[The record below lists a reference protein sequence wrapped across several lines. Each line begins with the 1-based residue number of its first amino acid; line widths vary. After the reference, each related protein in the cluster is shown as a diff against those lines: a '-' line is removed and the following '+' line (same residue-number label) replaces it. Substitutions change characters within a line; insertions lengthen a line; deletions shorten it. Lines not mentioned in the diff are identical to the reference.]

1 MRIKELSRVL
11 VFLCFILIASC
22 KKDSLLTDSSAK
34 LDFSEDTIMFDTVF
48 ATVGSTTQYLLIYNN
63 NNRPINVSHIRLA
76 GGISSNFRI
85 NVNGSPGTDFTDLEI
100 KGKDSL
106 WIFIEVTID
115 PNNQATPYIVADS
128 IMFETNGNLQ
138 NVNLVAFGQN
148 AHFIIPNRAIVF
160 PDGSGLPYSIIGSVN
175 DTDIVPCGTVIEWD
189 SLLPYVVYGYAV
201 VDSCTTLKIKEGT
214 KIHFYNNSGLWV
226 YRYGNLLVEGTKEH
240 PVEFSGTRLEASYD
254 DVPDQWNRIWVNE
267 GGTNKIDHA
276 IIKNSYVG
284 IQAEDVDFDG
294 VIGNAPTSLSITNSV
309 IKNAS
314 YGILARTFDINPIEN
329 NVIANCKLYCVALTQ
344 GGTYNFK
351 QNTIADY
358 WRFSQ
363 RTTPAFFMNDWIDDG
378 TSHVHIP
385 LTVSMDNSIIYGN
398 IDNEIEMDLIDST
411 LDTYQFK
418 NCAVK
423 VDETVTN
430 ISTSH
435 FTNTLKNS
443 DPQFEETTEN
453 NYHLKETS
461 PCIDAGDASLLTPNL
476 AKDLDG
482 ENRPKGVAPDLG
494 AYEKK

>member
-1 MRIKELSRVL
+1 MTIKDLSRVL
-11 VFLCFILIASC
+11 AFIGFILIASC
-22 KKDSLLTDSSAK
+22 KKDDLLTDSSAK

-63 NNRPINVSHIRLA
+63 NSRPINVSHIWLA
-76 GGISSNFRI
+76 GGTSSNYRI

-115 PNNQATPYIVADS
+115 PNNQATPYIVTDS
-128 IMFETNGNLQ
+128 ILFETNGNLQ
-138 NVNLVAFGQN
+138 DVDLVAFGQN
-148 AHFIIPNRAIVF
+148 AHFIVPNRAIVF
-160 PDGSGLPYSIIGSVN
+160 SDGSGLPYNIIGSVN
-175 DTDIVPCGTVIEWD
+175 DTDIVPCGTVVEWD

-201 VDSCTTLKIKEGT
+201 VDSCTTLKIKEGA
-214 KIHFYNNSGLWV
+214 KVHFYNSSGLWI
-226 YRYGNLLVEGTKEH
+226 YRYGNLIVEGTKEH

-254 DVPDQWNRIWVNE
+254 DVPDQWDRIWINE

-276 IIKNSYVG
+276 IIKNALFG

-294 VIGNAPTSLSITNSV
+294 VIGNTPTNLSLTNSI
-309 IKNAS
+309 IKNTTI
-314 YGILARTFDINPIEN
+314 GLLARSFTMTTIEN
-329 NVIANCKLYCVALTQ
+329 NVFANSKSYCVALTQ
-344 GGTYNFK
+344 GGTYNLK

-358 WRFSQ
+358 WRYSQ
-363 RTTPAFFMNDWIDDG
+363 RTTPAFYTNDYVKINE
-378 TSHVHIP
+378 VPQHIP
-385 LTVSMDNSIIYGN
+385 LTVTVDNSIIYGN
-398 IDNEIEMDLIDST
+398 IDNEIEIDLVDST

-418 NCAVK
+418 NCAFK

-435 FTNTLKNS
+435 FVNSLKNS
-443 DPQFEETTEN
+443 DPQFEETVEN
-453 NYHLKETS
+453 DYHLTETS
-461 PCIDAGDASLLTPNL
+461 PCIDAGDAALLTPSL

-482 ENRPKGVAPDLG
+482 EDRPKGIAPDLG